1 MSKAKPFV
9 TTELPITIK
18 GVDCYLNIV
27 MEKSAYLWN
36 FAFSP
41 EDEDIEI
48 DYSDI
53 LSILPQIK
61 QLTGLDMEVI
71 VERKRVRRKEFYNAY
86 YVRVN
91 GKDLDI
97 GSEEDYTA
105 EQVQASIIS
114 TLASLICH
122 HEIFGLVKPEGK
134 DDKHE

>member
-9 TTELPITIK
+9 TTDLPITIK

-36 FAFSP
+36 FAFAP

-61 QLTGLDMEVI
+61 QLTGLDMEVV

-114 TLASLICH
+114 TLASLIYH

>member
-9 TTELPITIK
+9 TTDLPITIK

-41 EDEDIEI
+41 QDEDIEI

-61 QLTGLDMEVI
+61 QLTGLDMKVI
-71 VERKRVRRKEFYNAY
+71 VERKRVRLKEFYNAY

-114 TLASLICH
+114 TLASLIYH